1 MPFTKREFPANPSCM
16 ANSNKKHRNVLVMRL
31 SVLGNVAMTIP
42 VLYPVC
48 KANPD
53 TRFIM
58 LTKRWPASMFHDRPA
73 NLKVVDFDV
82 NENHSGLFGLIRLAS
97 RLHKLYDID
106 AVVDLHNVT
115 GTRIIDA
122 CMKARGAQV
131 ARLDREKPKRR
142 ALIRHKSNDPV
153 TPIHERYRNVF
164 KQLGFEAPDNFTY
177 LYDGRDWPTSPI
189 VPMKEEGQRW
199 IAISPFSS
207 HRQKSYPL
215 ELMEQVIDELTKREN
230 YWIFLMGGGKAEKIA
245 LRGVAR
251 KHKNVISMAE
261 IKHKFIDE
269 YALLG
274 KCDVMLTMES
284 ANMHLASL
292 VDLQA
297 ITVWGPTSPACG
309 YLGYNQVV
317 EDDIQLDMDCRPC
330 SITGDKPCRYGDFR
344 CLKNITPEYITR
356 HVIEAVEENAKKQI
370 KATKLDIARR
380 AAQDTE
386 KKD

>member
-1 MPFTKREFPANPSCM
+1 MAKEKKRF
-16 ANSNKKHRNVLVMRL
+16 RNVLVIRL

-58 LTKRWPASMFHDRPA
+58 LTKMWPASMFHDRPA

-82 NENHSGLFGLIRLAS
+82 KENHSGVIRLLKLAAQM
-97 RLHKLYDID
+97 RKLYDID
-106 AVVDLHNVT
+106 AVADLHNVS
-115 GTRIIDA
+115 GTWVIDA
-122 CMKARGAQV
+122 YMRACGAPV

-142 ALIRHKSNDPV
+142 ALVNHKSNEPV

-164 KQLGFEAPDNFTY
+164 TR
-177 LYDGRDWPTSPI
+177 LYDGREWPVSPI
-189 VPMKEEGQRW
+189 VLKKEEGQRW

-207 HRQKSYPL
+207 HRQKAYPL
-215 ELMEQVIDELTKREN
+215 EQMEKVVAELCKREN

-245 LRGVAR
+245 LRPIAR
-251 KHKNVISMAE
+251 KYKNVISMAE
-261 IKHKFIDE
+261 VKHRFIDE

-274 KCDVMLTMES
+274 QCDLMLTMES

-297 ITVWGPTSPACG
+297 MTVWGPTSPACG

-317 EDDIQLDMDCRPC
+317 EDDIQLDMECRPC
-330 SITGDKPCRYGDFR
+330 SITGDKPCKFGDFR
-344 CLKNITPEYITR
+344 CLKNIPPEYIVQ
-356 HVIEAVEENAKKQI
+356 HVIEAVEYNAEHKTKS
-370 KATKLDIARR
+370 TKL
-380 AAQDTE
+380 AQAYLKYQSQGSDE
-386 KKD
+386 

>member
-1 MPFTKREFPANPSCM
+1 MSSDKRHF
-16 ANSNKKHRNVLVMRL
+16 RNVLVIRL

-58 LTKRWPASMFHDRPA
+58 LTKKWPASMFHDRPA

-82 NENHSGLFGLIRLAS
+82 KENHSGFFGLLKLAS
-97 RLHKLYDID
+97 QLHQLYDID
-106 AVVDLHNVT
+106 AVADLHNVS
-115 GTRIIDA
+115 GTWIIDTYLR
-122 CMKARGAQV
+122 ARGAKI
-131 ARLDREKPKRR
+131 ARMDREKSKRR
-142 ALIRHKSNDPV
+142 ALVNHRTTEPV
-153 TPIHERYRNVF
+153 TPIHARYRNVF
-164 KQLGFEAPDNFTY
+164 KQLGFDDPDNFTR
-177 LYDGRDWPTSPI
+177 LYEGRDWPTSPI
-189 VPMKEEGQRW
+189 IPQKEPGQRW

-207 HRQKSYPL
+207 HRQKAYPL
-215 ELMEQVIDELTKREN
+215 EQMEQVIAELSKRDN
-230 YWIFLMGGGKAEKIA
+230 YWIFLLGGGKTEKIA
-245 LRGVAR
+245 LRPIAR
-251 KHKNVISMAE
+251 KYQRVISLAE
-261 IKHKFIDE
+261 VKHKFIDE

-274 KCDVMLTMES
+274 QCELVLTMES

-292 VDLQA
+292 VDTQA
-297 ITVWGPTSPACG
+297 MTIWGPTSPACG

-330 SITGDKPCRYGDFR
+330 SITGDKPCKYGDFR

>member
-1 MPFTKREFPANPSCM
+1 M
-16 ANSNKKHRNVLVMRL
+16 ANENKQFKNVLVIRL

-82 NENHSGLFGLIRLAS
+82 KENHRGLFGLLKFAARI
-97 RLHKLYDID
+97 HKLYDID
-106 AVVDLHNVT
+106 AVADLHNVS
-115 GTRIIDA
+115 GTKIIDA
-122 CMKARGAQV
+122 YLRFKGALV
-131 ARLDREKPKRR
+131 ARLDREKSKRK
-142 ALIRHKSNDPV
+142 ALVTHKTDEPV
-153 TPIHERYRNVF
+153 TPIHERYRRVF
-164 KQLGFEAPDNFTY
+164 EQLGFEAPDNFTR
-177 LYDGRDWPTSPI
+177 LYEGREWPVTPI
-189 VPMKEEGQRW
+189 VPKKEEGQRW

-207 HRQKSYPL
+207 HRQKAYPL
-215 ELMEQVIDELTKREN
+215 EQMEKVIAELSKREN
-230 YWIFLMGGGKAEKIA
+230 YWIFLMGGGKTEKIA
-245 LRGVAR
+245 LRAIAR
-251 KHKNVISMAE
+251 KYKNVVSMAE

-274 KCDVMLTMES
+274 KCDLMLTMES

-309 YLGYNQVV
+309 YLGYNQMD
-317 EDDIQLDMDCRPC
+317 EDDIQLDMPCRPC
-330 SITGDKPCRYGDFR
+330 SITGDKPCKFGDFR
-344 CLKNITPEYITR
+344 CLKDIPPERIAK
-356 HVIEAVEENAKKQI
+356 HVIDAVEYNAEHNTKH
-370 KATKLDIARR
+370 TKLAKSREAAR
-380 AAQDTE
+380 AQE
-386 KKD
+386 KQD

>member
-1 MPFTKREFPANPSCM
+1 M
-16 ANSNKKHRNVLVMRL
+16 ANNKKQFRNVLVMRL

-58 LTKRWPASMFHDRPA
+58 LTKKWPASMFHDRPA

-82 NENHSGLFGLIRLAS
+82 NEHHKGLIGLLKLAAQ
-97 RLHKLYDID
+97 LYKLYDID
-106 AVVDLHNVT
+106 AVADLHNVS
-115 GTRIIDA
+115 GTWIIDA
-122 CMKARGAQV
+122 YMWARGAKV

-142 ALIRHKSNDPV
+142 ALVNHKTNDPV
-153 TPIHERYRNVF
+153 TPIHERYRWVF
-164 KQLGFEAPDNFTY
+164 RELGFETPDDFTQ
-177 LYDGRDWPTSPI
+177 LYEGREIPETPI
-189 VPMKEEGQRW
+189 VPHHEPGQRW

-207 HRQKSYPL
+207 HRQKAYPL
-215 ELMEQVIDELTKREN
+215 EQMEQVIAELAKREN

-245 LRGVAR
+245 LRPIAR
-251 KHKNVISMAE
+251 KYPRVVSMAE
-261 IKHKFIDE
+261 VKHRFLDE

-274 KCDVMLTMES
+274 KCDLMLTMES

-292 VDLQA
+292 MDLQA
-297 ITVWGPTSPACG
+297 MTIWGPTSPACG

-330 SITGDKPCRYGDFR
+330 SITGDKPCKYGDFR
-344 CLKNITPEYITR
+344 CLKNIKPEYIAQ
-356 HVIEAVEENAKKQI
+356 HVIEAVEYNVEHN
-370 KATKLDIARR
+370 TKSTRLAQ
-380 AAQDTE
+380 AHLKHQDTSQQ
-386 KKD
+386 KD